1 MENFV
6 SVISRDKSIE
16 KSSDLIFDSIIN
28 IGASKLVEGKDGMSS
43 TFTTDDGKTVHR
55 LELKNKINEKQAK
68 KFAETLANKLFDQGH
83 KDFEIEFTTNNKV
96 IKEQRL
102 DEAAPIIAALIGA
115 LVGYGFSQEQAKRAA
130 EKVAKDPEIKKTSST
145 VKPKG
150 DNFESDLLRKGS
162 RGEGVKELQR
172 RLGMS
177 GNDVDGIFGPGT
189 EKAVRKFQQDN
200 GISVDGIVGPN
211 TKDMLSKTNRPDGT
225 PLNTMA
231 PPPTG
236 PGGDEALPS
245 GTPGAQ
251 GAPNVDATPPSA
263 PAPDAGTGNPP
274 EVGTDTPPNV
284 DTTPP
289 AGLAPPAADTA
300 PNVDTTPP
308 SNTAPD
314 QGTQFPPLQTPSAEP
329 APTVDLTSPLY
340 IMRTGRG
347 QGSTYKTYNQN
358 GEEIDSGR
366 GKGPNNLK
374 QIDQAQLDQLVL
386 QAQTGGDSAPNDNM
400 RMQGLQTPPAETPP
414 AGVGGNANKGVGAEV
429 DVVEPRPTSQGGR
442 NQRITRWDQLYGKTH
457 NADGTPKQTPSAQV
471 GNVVVSTA
479 DQANSIFQN
488 PNATNAERKAAQMFY
503 SRQRI
508 QQQKDQFFNSVEPRP
523 KGAFKLQE
531 KRSWDEKYA
540 STHLRNGTP
549 KSDDSWNRTPIKEQI
564 VTEETVN
571 FKDKYQTLWFNN
583 DQKIDEA
590 EYNGKTVKLGK
601 PLRGDEKEYKVYIKD
616 SRGNIVKV
624 NFGEPGM
631 KIVES
636 QPITKH
642 KLCKNP
648 APRSKATFWSCK

>member
-28 IGASKLVEGKDGMSS
+28 IGASKLVEGKDGMST

-83 KDFEIEFTTNNKV
+83 KDFEIEFTTDNKV

-145 VKPKG
+145 IKPKG
-150 DNFESDLLRKGS
+150 DNFGSDLLRKGS

-189 EKAVRKFQQDN
+189 EKAVRQFQQDS
-200 GISVDGIVGPN
+200 GIAVDGIVGPN
-211 TKDMLSKTNRPDGT
+211 TKDMLLKTNRPDGT

-245 GTPGAQ
+245 GTPDSGTPDNR
-251 GAPNVDATPPSA
+251 PNVDTTPPSA
-263 PAPDAGTGNPP
+263 PAPDAG
-274 EVGTDTPPNV
+274 
-284 DTTPP
+284 
-289 AGLAPPAADTA
+289 
-300 PNVDTTPP
+300 
-308 SNTAPD
+308 SD
-314 QGTQFPPLQTPSAEP
+314 QGQQFAPLQTPSAEP
-329 APTVDLTSPLY
+329 APTIDLTSPVY

-347 QGSTYKTYNQN
+347 QGSRYKTYNQN
-358 GEEIDSGR
+358 GEEINSGR

-374 QIDQAQLDQLVL
+374 QINQAQLDQLVL
-386 QAQTGGDSAPNDNM
+386 QAQTGGNSAPNM
-400 RMQGLQTPPAETPP
+400 RGQAMQLPP
-414 AGVGGNANKGVGAEV
+414 
-429 DVVEPRPTSQGGR
+429 
-442 NQRITRWDQLYGKTH
+442 
-457 NADGTPKQTPSAQV
+457 AQV
-471 GNVVVSTA
+471 GNVVVTTA

-508 QQQKDQFFNSVEPRP
+508 QKQKDEFFNSVEPRP
-523 KGAFKLQE
+523 KGAFKLKE

-540 STHLRNGTP
+540 STHLRNGDP

-564 VTEETVN
+564 VTEETIN

-590 EYNGKTVKLGK
+590 EYNGRTVKLGK

-631 KIVES
+631 KIVEA

-648 APRSKATFWSCK
+648 APRSKAVFWSCK

>member
-6 SVISRDKSIE
+6 SIISRDKSIE

-130 EKVAKDPEIKKTSST
+130 EKVAKDPEIKKTSSQI
-145 VKPKG
+145 KPKG
-150 DNFESDLLRKGS
+150 DNFGSDLLRKGS

-189 EKAVRKFQQDN
+189 EKAVRQFQQDS

-211 TKDMLSKTNRPDGT
+211 TKDMLLKTNRPDGS

-245 GTPGAQ
+245 GTPDN
-251 GAPNVDATPPSA
+251 APNVDTTPPSA

-274 EVGTDTPPNV
+274 QVGTDTPPNV

-329 APTVDLTSPLY
+329 APTIDLTAPTY
-340 IMRTGRG
+340 IIRTGSG
-347 QGSTYKTYNQN
+347 QGSRYTTYNQN
-358 GEEIDSGR
+358 GEEINSGR
-366 GKGPNNLK
+366 GKGPNNL
-374 QIDQAQLDQLVL
+374 QTIDQAQLDQLVL
-386 QAQTGGDSAPNDNM
+386 QAQTGGDSAPDTNM
-400 RMQGLQTPPAETPP
+400 RMQGLQTPPAGT
-414 AGVGGNANKGVGAEV
+414 GGNANKGVGATV
-429 DVVEPRPTSQGGR
+429 DVVEPRPTSQSGR
-442 NQRITRWDQLYGKTH
+442 NKRIDRWDQLYGATH
-457 NADGTPKQTPSAQV
+457 NPDGTPKAQ
-471 GNVVVSTA
+471 GE
-479 DQANSIFQN
+479 SI
-488 PNATNAERKAAQMFY
+488 A
-503 SRQRI
+503 
-508 QQQKDQFFNSVEPRP
+508 PRP
-523 KGAFKLQE
+523 KGAFKLKE
-531 KRSWDEKYA
+531 KRAWDEKYS
-540 STHLRNGTP
+540 STYLRNGTP

-571 FKDKYQTLWFNN
+571 LKDKYQTLWFNN

-590 EYNGKTVKLGK
+590 EYNGRTVKLGK

>member
-28 IGASKLVEGKDGMSS
+28 IGASKLVEGKDGMST

-83 KDFEIEFTTNNKV
+83 KDFEIEFTTDNKV

-145 VKPKG
+145 IKPKG
-150 DNFESDLLRKGS
+150 DNFGSDLLRKGS

-189 EKAVRKFQQDN
+189 EKAVRQFQQDS
-200 GISVDGIVGPN
+200 GIAVDGIVGPN
-211 TKDMLSKTNRPDGT
+211 TKDMLLKTNRPDGT

-245 GTPGAQ
+245 GTPDSGTPDNR
-251 GAPNVDATPPSA
+251 PNVDTTPPSA
-263 PAPDAGTGNPP
+263 PAPDAGTDNPP
-274 EVGTDTPPNV
+274 QVSTDTAPNV

-289 AGLAPPAADTA
+289 GGLAPPAADTA

-308 SNTAPD
+308 SAPAPD
-314 QGTQFPPLQTPSAEP
+314 AGSDQGQQFAPLQTPSAEP
-329 APTVDLTSPLY
+329 APTIDLTSPVY

-347 QGSTYKTYNQN
+347 QGSRYKTYNQN
-358 GEEIDSGR
+358 GEEINSGR

-374 QIDQAQLDQLVL
+374 QINQAQLDQLVL
-386 QAQTGGDSAPNDNM
+386 QAQTGGNSAPNM
-400 RMQGLQTPPAETPP
+400 RGQAMQLPP
-414 AGVGGNANKGVGAEV
+414 
-429 DVVEPRPTSQGGR
+429 
-442 NQRITRWDQLYGKTH
+442 
-457 NADGTPKQTPSAQV
+457 AQV
-471 GNVVVSTA
+471 GNVVVTTA

-508 QQQKDQFFNSVEPRP
+508 QKQKDEFFNSVEPRP
-523 KGAFKLQE
+523 TGAFKLKE

-540 STHLRNGTP
+540 STHLINGDP

-564 VTEETVN
+564 VTEETIN

-590 EYNGKTVKLGK
+590 EYNGRTVKLGK

-631 KIVES
+631 KIVEA

-648 APRSKATFWSCK
+648 APRSKAVFWSCK